1 VALVLKRGSWYLRK
15 QMDGVRKD
23 HPLKVS
29 GGEAARPAAEKAAKA
44 LEKQLSQAHAGA
56 TVLKKLGLQ
65 PAVETPKT
73 DDGITLTDWWKKYQE
88 VYSPRKSKRTQRI
101 DKNIMAHWT
110 PLLGSLVLADIR
122 QIDCLRALNLRRE
135 AKQANPGHKN
145 PTVIKEST
153 VQRER
158 RLLHAIFER
167 AVENDVITKNP
178 WKGIEKVADVPRSDR
193 ILSEDD
199 EVKFVAALRSPA
211 GNDGNVGRAKPER
224 YVRFTTFMLE
234 TGLRLDEL
242 LNDDFSD
249 RGTHVHVR
257 GKFAKE
263 RDVPLTKK
271 ARKALDDQ
279 ITEDG
284 KLWDQTP
291 ARFREVL
298 AATCQ
303 RAGIPHISPHDLRHT
318 FGHRFLV
325 KGGDIY
331 VLSKLLGHASVA
343 VTEKHYAYLRR
354 EDITSKMLAV
364 MEA

>member
-1 VALVLKRGSWYLRK
+1 
-15 QMDGVRKD
+15 
-23 HPLKVS
+23 
-29 GGEAARPAAEKAAKA
+29 
-44 LEKQLSQAHAGA
+44 
-56 TVLKKLGLQ
+56 
-65 PAVETPKT
+65 
-73 DDGITLTDWWKKYQE
+73 
-88 VYSPRKSKRTQRI
+88 
-101 DKNIMAHWT
+101 
-110 PLLGSLVLADIR
+110 
-122 QIDCLRALNLRRE
+122 
-135 AKQANPGHKN
+135 
-145 PTVIKEST
+145 
-153 VQRER
+153 
-158 RLLHAIFER
+158 
-167 AVENDVITKNP
+167 
-178 WKGIEKVADVPRSDR
+178 VADVPRSDR